1 MIKDLLA
8 FLDASPVNFLAVK
21 TLKERLAAAGFKEMD
36 STAPIGT
43 IEPGDQLFF
52 TKNDSSLYAVR
63 IGRQTIADAGFHLI
77 CAHCDSPTFR
87 IKPNPEMV
95 CEGGITNLN
104 SEV

>member
-63 IGRQTIADAGFHLI
+63 IGRQTIADAGIPSDMRPLRLAHLPYK
-77 CAHCDSPTFR
+77 AESG
-87 IKPNPEMV
+87 NGM
-95 CEGGITNLN
+95 
-104 SEV
+104 